1 MRIRT
6 QLVTV
11 AIFVWVSLAGSAA
24 GEIIVI
30 PIGGTRQPIAGAFG
44 SQWVVEEFARNTGAT
59 PLEYFERGCPNDF
72 CVATLGPGESIRR
85 FHYPY
90 AVFLLSANDAEQIR
104 FSIIARDISRQNE
117 TWGAEIPVVRERDL
131 RTDRLELIRV
141 PTDSAYR
148 RNLRL
153 YAVSDDGRGEVTVC
167 RVRVYDASAD
177 LRQQTILL
185 GGREFTLNAQQ
196 GSAIG
201 YVGFA
206 AVGNIDELLAG
217 TTSDAVRIVV
227 ERVSGSGKIWAFV
240 TLTNNVTQHFTIVTP

>member
-1 MRIRT
+1 MRIRMH
-6 QLVTV
+6 LATV
-11 AIFVWVSLAGSAA
+11 ATFLCVFLAGSAA
-24 GEIIVI
+24 GEIVLI
-30 PIGGTRQPIAGAFG
+30 PIGGTQQPIPGALG

-59 PLEYFERGCPNDF
+59 SVDYFKRGCPTEL
-72 CVATLGPGESIRR
+72 CAYTWLPGESLRG
-85 FHYPY
+85 FYYPY
-90 AVFLLSANDAEQIR
+90 AVFLFSGNDADQIR

-153 YAVSDDGRGEVTVC
+153 YAVSDDGRGGLTVW

-177 LRQQTILL
+177 LRQETILL
-185 GGREFTLNAQQ
+185 GEREFVLNAQE

-206 AVGNIDELLAG
+206 TIANLDELFAL
-217 TTSDAVRIVV
+217 TTSDAVRVVV
-227 ERVSGSGKIWAFV
+227 ERLSGTARIWAFV
-240 TLTNNVTQHFTIVTP
+240 TLTNNATQHFTIVTP